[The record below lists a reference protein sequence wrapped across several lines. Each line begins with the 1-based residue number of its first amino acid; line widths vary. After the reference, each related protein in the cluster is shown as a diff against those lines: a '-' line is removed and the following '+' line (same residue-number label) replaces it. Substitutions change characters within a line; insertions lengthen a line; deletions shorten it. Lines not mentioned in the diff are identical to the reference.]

1 MYEKTSD
8 VEKKFHITDFPL
20 SIAIEPSNHCNL
32 NCICCANNK
41 LTRPRGRMDI
51 YLYKKLIDEIAAE
64 NPYTRLW
71 LDYYGEPLL
80 QGFRLF
86 YMIDYAK
93 KSGLKNICMNTNGTL
108 INREMAE
115 MLLDSGIDFI
125 SIDCDGF
132 SKEVYEQIRVN
143 ANRDVMYANTEY
155 LLQRKKERGLKTPII
170 EVKAME
176 MKENKHE
183 IDQIIN
189 YWRERGAWTT
199 KRRLISWGGSVEEIR
214 PEERDNRI
222 ACGNAVG
229 IITITWDDKATLCV
243 MDINAD
249 NACGDVTKESL
260 KKIWQRRNKEFVAL
274 HMEHRFD
281 ELPEI
286 CQKCTDW
293 EIIGEERYDE
303 NGNRMDKSYEEHDQM
318 LTADGDSD
326 A

>member
-1 MYEKTSD
+1 MYEKISE
-8 VEKKFHITDFPL
+8 VEKNFRVTDFPL
-20 SIAIEPSNHCNL
+20 TIAIEPSNHCNL

-41 LTRPRGRMDI
+41 LTRPKGRMDI

-93 KSGLKNICMNTNGTL
+93 KSGLKNVCMNTNGTL

-132 SKEVYEQIRVN
+132 TKEVYEKIRVN

-155 LLQRKKERGLKTPII
+155 LLKRKKERGLTKPII

-176 MKENKHE
+176 MEENKHE
-183 IDQIIN
+183 VDQIIS

-199 KRRLISWGGSVEEIR
+199 KRRLISWGGNVEEIK
-214 PEERDNRI
+214 PTVEDERI

-229 IITITWDDKATLCV
+229 IITITWDGKATLCV

-249 NACGDVTKESL
+249 NYCGDMTKESI
-260 KKIWQRRNKEFVAL
+260 KSMWQRRNKDFVAL

-281 ELPEI
+281 ELPDL
-286 CQKCTDW
+286 CKNCTDW

-303 NGNRMDKSYEEHDQM
+303 NGKPIDKNYEADMPM
-318 LTADGDSD
+318 LIVGNEADG
-326 A
+326 